1 MVMPFFFYKG
11 GKGMEKYEVIK
22 FKDDEFELDVRADK
36 ENETVWLTQE
46 EMAYLFDVDRTRISR
61 HISNVYKDG
70 ELDIKSTCAEN
81 AHMGKFG
88 LQNYTVKLYN
98 LDMIISVGY
107 RVKSQRGIVFRRWA
121 NKVLKE
127 YLIEGYSV
135 NNKRLIALNKTI
147 EIQNKMLANTL
158 DIETNELENII
169 NLYTN
174 ALTLLDNYDH
184 QCVPKPIGSKEN
196 YALEYNECRKFI
208 NNMRFNNDSKLF
220 GKEKNKGQLEGILSC
235 INQTAF
241 GEDVYNSLEEKAA
254 NLLYFIVKDHP
265 FVDGCKRIAA
275 GLFLLYLS
283 KNALLNKSKL
293 VISSGALTALTLL
306 VAESDPKEKEIM
318 VRVVMNILFN
328 KM

>member
-1 MVMPFFFYKG
+1 MQ
-11 GKGMEKYEVIK
+11 KYEVIK
-22 FKDDEFELDVRADK
+22 FKDDEFELDVKADK
-36 ENETVWLTQE
+36 VNETVWLNTEQIASLFGRDYKTIRKHINNALKE
-46 EMAYLFDVDRTRISR
+46 ELNESMVVAKFESTTKHGAIDNKMQTHDV
-61 HISNVYKDG
+61 
-70 ELDIKSTCAEN
+70 
-81 AHMGKFG
+81 
-88 LQNYTVKLYN
+88 NYYN

-147 EIQNKMLANTL
+147 KIQNKMLANTL

-208 NNMRFNNDSKLF
+208 DNMRFNNDSKLF
-220 GKEKNKGQLEGILSC
+220 GKEKNKGQLEGILAC

>member
-1 MVMPFFFYKG
+1 MQ
-11 GKGMEKYEVIK
+11 KYEVIK
-22 FKDDEFELDVRADK
+22 FKDNEFEMDVNVSPK
-36 ENETVWLTQE
+36 EETVWLTQNE
-46 EMAYLFDVDRTRISR
+46 ISQLFDTTKQNVSL
-61 HISNVYKDG
+61 HINKAFKEKEFDKKSVVKDFFTTASDGKLYKT
-70 ELDIKSTCAEN
+70 K
-81 AHMGKFG
+81 H
-88 LQNYTVKLYN
+88 YN
-98 LDMIISVGY
+98 LDVIISVGY
-107 RVKSQRGIVFRRWA
+107 RVKSNRGVIFRRWA

-174 ALTLLDNYDH
+174 ALTLLDHYDH

-220 GKEKNKGQLEGILSC
+220 GKEKNKGQLEGILAC